1 MILDINVYNLAY
13 TVVFL
18 VFFFISY
25 LVIIQTRLENL
36 FKQGKIIH
44 IRVAQILLA
53 IIFAYLLTQG
63 IMSLVKST
71 QFA

>member
-1 MILDINVYNLAY
+1 MILEINVYNLAY
-13 TVVFL
+13 TIVFL

>member
-13 TVVFL
+13 TIVFL